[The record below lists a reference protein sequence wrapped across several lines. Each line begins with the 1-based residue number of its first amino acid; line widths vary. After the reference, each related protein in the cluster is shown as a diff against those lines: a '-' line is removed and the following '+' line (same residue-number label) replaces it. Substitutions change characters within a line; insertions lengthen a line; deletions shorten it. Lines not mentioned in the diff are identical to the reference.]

1 MVMREF
7 RGRYLGSLLGGIW
20 SILNPAAM
28 IFIYTIIFSKI
39 MQARLVGSEDT
50 LAYGVYLCSG
60 LLAWNYFSELL
71 IRCQTIFIEQ
81 SNMIKKLNFPRITL
95 PVILFFSS
103 TLNFIIVFSIF
114 LLFLLVVG
122 RFPGAILLGY
132 IPLLVLQQAIALGL
146 GMMLGTMNIF
156 FRDIGQFMG
165 IVIQFWF
172 WLTPIVY
179 PVSILSERVQAIIT
193 FNPMTRIMASYQQI
207 VLNQQWPV
215 WREMYP
221 QFILAAAALVFGLFV
236 FRRLSGDAVDEL

>member
-1 MVMREF
+1 
-7 RGRYLGSLLGGIW
+7 
-20 SILNPAAM
+20 
-28 IFIYTIIFSKI
+28 
-39 MQARLVGSEDT
+39 
-50 LAYGVYLCSG
+50 
-60 LLAWNYFSELL
+60 
-71 IRCQTIFIEQ
+71 
-81 SNMIKKLNFPRITL
+81 MIKKLNFPRITL

-132 IPLLVLQQAIALGL
+132 IPLLILQQAFALGL

-207 VLNQQWPV
+207 VLNQQWPA

-221 QFILAAAALVFGLFV
+221 QFILAAAALVIGLFV